1 MEPRRKQPRVVLKGQ
16 NESNLI
22 CWKWG
27 FTSRT
32 WAGRERANHCSHLSR
47 SCRSV
52 GPLSRIGQGCH
63 SGITSVEI
71 ETSFIPEP
79 LRLTQYW
86 NHSRYLCQWAPQA
99 FRIHSLAY
107 SMIHWASRSSDIGK
121 QIWTRVSL
129 YIPFFFLFHKNKSH
143 YKIALLGVPRYD

>member
-1 MEPRRKQPRVVLKGQ
+1 MEPRRKQPRGVLKGQ

-22 CWKWG
+22 CWKWD
-27 FTSRT
+27 FTIRT

-52 GPLSRIGQGCH
+52 GPQSRTGQGYH
-63 SGITSVEI
+63 SGINSIEI
-71 ETSFIPEP
+71 GTSFIPEP

-86 NHSRYLCQWAPQA
+86 NHTRYPCPGAPHHSRRY
-99 FRIHSLAY
+99 SLAY
-107 SMIHWASRSSDIGK
+107 PVIHWASRSSNIGK

-129 YIPFFFLFHKNKSH
+129 CIPFFSYSIRINAKPHFWGAPDLIS
-143 YKIALLGVPRYD
+143 L